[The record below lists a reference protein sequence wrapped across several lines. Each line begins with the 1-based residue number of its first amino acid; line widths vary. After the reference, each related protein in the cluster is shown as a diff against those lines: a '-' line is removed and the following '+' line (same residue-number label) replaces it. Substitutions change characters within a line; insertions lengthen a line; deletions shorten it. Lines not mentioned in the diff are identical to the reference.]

1 MGDIVL
7 AGSTSGTTTLTPAA
21 VSGTTVLTLPTANG
35 TVLTSANINSN
46 LPAGSVLQ
54 VVQAITA
61 TAVSSSSSAF
71 IATGLTASITPSS
84 ASNKI
89 LVIINHPH
97 CYKSSGNSSNG
108 IGFWLQKNSS
118 NLSQWATYVSYTG
131 TATELYFSTSYT
143 YLDSP
148 STTSSTTYSTTF
160 SSYANASNVAVQ
172 ANSMPSTITLMEIK
186 A

>member
-1 MGDIVL
+1 MSSVIISGD
-7 AGSTSGTTTLTPAA
+7 TSGSITLQSPSVA
-21 VSGTTVLTLPTANG
+21 GTNTLTLPASTG
-35 TVLTSANINSN
+35 TVLTTASN
-46 LPAGSVLQ
+46 TNFPTGSVLQ
-54 VVQAITA
+54 VVQGITT
-61 TAVSSSSSAF
+61 TAVSNSSSAF
-71 IATGLTASITPSS
+71 IVTGLTASITPSS

-97 CYKSSGNSSNG
+97 CYKSNGNSSNA
-108 IGFWLQKNSS
+108 IAFWLQKNSS
-118 NLSQWATYVSYTG
+118 NLSQWATFVGYTG
-131 TATELYFSTSYT
+131 TATELYFSTVYT